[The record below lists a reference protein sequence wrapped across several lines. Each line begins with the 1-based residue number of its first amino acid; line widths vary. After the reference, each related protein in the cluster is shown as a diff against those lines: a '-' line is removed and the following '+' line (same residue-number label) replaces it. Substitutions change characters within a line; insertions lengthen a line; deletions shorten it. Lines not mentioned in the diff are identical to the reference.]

1 MAFLN
6 YFLQFKSVSD
16 KIPSNSPNLTTMDW
30 VRDIQGVIVENQS
43 AQVLT
48 IPASGS
54 VTVFTAANKKFLY
67 VEADA
72 ALQAE
77 INGSATLNI
86 APVVIGSSSQ
96 PGSLLLNGAVTA
108 LILTNLS
115 STLAVDVFVAS
126 AE

>member
-6 YFLQFKSVSD
+6 YFLQFKAFSD
-16 KIPSNSPNLTTMDW
+16 KKPSNSPNLTNMNW
-30 VRDIQGVIVENQS
+30 VRDVQGIAVNNQS
-43 AQVLT
+43 SQVFT

-54 VTVFTAANKKFLY
+54 ITVFSSATKKFLY

-72 ALQAE
+72 NLRLT
-77 INGSATLNI
+77 INGATALTI

-96 PGSLLLNGAVTA
+96 PGSFLMNGALTA
-108 LILTNLS
+108 LILTNPS
-115 STLAVDVFVAS
+115 STDPVDVFVAS